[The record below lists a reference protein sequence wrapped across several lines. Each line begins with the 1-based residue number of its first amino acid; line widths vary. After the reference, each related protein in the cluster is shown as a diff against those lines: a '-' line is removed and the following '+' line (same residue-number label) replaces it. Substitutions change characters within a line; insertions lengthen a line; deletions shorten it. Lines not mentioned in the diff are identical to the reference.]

1 MKIIIA
7 LALLGRG
14 AQAQINTLKYT
25 QVGVGACR
33 GNGGPADK
41 VSGVYTQGQTQAWC
55 EQQCDLQPD
64 CVGYAFHDVAAA
76 DCGDGK
82 AHYEPGFVGSS
93 GCCHCEASCDHSQET
108 STDCTYYDA
117 QGDGDDHGGHDHGH
131 GGGSDAAECAFD
143 APESKPFGPC
153 QASDTY
159 PLFCTAAE
167 AEAMSPSNGHHM
179 MAGLFMPNGVDPMCH
194 GNYVGDATACE
205 CEDAT
210 KNDDGSDGALATTLG
225 YGAIAAAALLA

>member
-1 MKIIIA
+1 MS
-7 LALLGRG
+7 
-14 AQAQINTLKYT
+14 
-25 QVGVGACR
+25 ACTSYSR
-33 GNGGPADK
+33 VEERWDA
-41 VSGVYTQGQTQAWC
+41 SC
-55 EQQCDLQPD
+55 
-64 CVGYAFHDVAAA
+64 
-76 DCGDGK
+76 
-82 AHYEPGFVGSS
+82 SS
-93 GCCHCEASCDHSQET
+93 GNNYAPVTLQGET
-108 STDCTYYDA
+108 PHLNIPAKSFPPTYFL
-117 QGDGDDHGGHDHGH
+117 
-131 GGGSDAAECAFD
+131 GGSDAAECAFD

-210 KNDDGSDGALATTLG
+210 KNDDGSDGALAMTLG

>member
-1 MKIIIA
+1 MHQPSAK
-7 LALLGRG
+7 
-14 AQAQINTLKYT
+14 
-25 QVGVGACR
+25 QVFTRASVGL
-33 GNGGPADK
+33 
-41 VSGVYTQGQTQAWC
+41 Y
-55 EQQCDLQPD
+55 
-64 CVGYAFHDVAAA
+64 
-76 DCGDGK
+76 
-82 AHYEPGFVGSS
+82 
-93 GCCHCEASCDHSQET
+93 
-108 STDCTYYDA
+108 
-117 QGDGDDHGGHDHGH
+117 GH

-167 AEAMSPSNGHHM
+167 AEAMNPSNGHHM

-205 CEDAT
+205 CEGAT
-210 KNDDGSDGALATTLG
+210 KDDGSDGALATTLG

>member
-1 MKIIIA
+1 M
-7 LALLGRG
+7 RFS
-14 AQAQINTLKYT
+14 Q
-25 QVGVGACR
+25 
-33 GNGGPADK
+33 GGPP
-41 VSGVYTQGQTQAWC
+41 GYTRIKSCRDSIDLGQKQHQAH
-55 EQQCDLQPD
+55 
-64 CVGYAFHDVAAA
+64 F
-76 DCGDGK
+76 
-82 AHYEPGFVGSS
+82 
-93 GCCHCEASCDHSQET
+93 
-108 STDCTYYDA
+108 TYD
-117 QGDGDDHGGHDHGH
+117 GHDHGH

-159 PLFCTAAE
+159 PLFCTAEE

-210 KNDDGSDGALATTLG
+210 KNDDGSDGAVATTLG

>member
-1 MKIIIA
+1 MQLIIA
-7 LALLGRG
+7 LALLGA
-14 AQAQINTLKYT
+14 AQGQINTLKYT

-41 VSGVYTQGQTQAWC
+41 
-55 EQQCDLQPD
+55 
-64 CVGYAFHDVAAA
+64 
-76 DCGDGK
+76 
-82 AHYEPGFVGSS
+82 
-93 GCCHCEASCDHSQET
+93 
-108 STDCTYYDA
+108 
-117 QGDGDDHGGHDHGH
+117 
-131 GGGSDAAECAFD
+131 
-143 APESKPFGPC
+143 
-153 QASDTY
+153 
-159 PLFCTAAE
+159 

>member
-1 MKIIIA
+1 MAARKHR
-7 LALLGRG
+7 LTSSSTRKWPL
-14 AQAQINTLKYT
+14 
-25 QVGVGACR
+25 
-33 GNGGPADK
+33 GPAAATAGRPTRSRAFIRRARRR
-41 VSGVYTQGQTQAWC
+41 SGA
-55 EQQCDLQPD
+55 
-64 CVGYAFHDVAAA
+64 
-76 DCGDGK
+76 
-82 AHYEPGFVGSS
+82 SS
-93 GCCHCEASCDHSQET
+93 SA
-108 STDCTYYDA
+108 TY
-117 QGDGDDHGGHDHGH
+117 GH

-194 GNYVGDATACE
+194 GHYVGDATACE

-210 KNDDGSDGALATTLG
+210 KNDDGSDGAVATTLG

>member
-1 MKIIIA
+1 MQLIIA
-7 LALLGRG
+7 LALLGG
-14 AQAQINTLKYT
+14 AEAQINTLKYT
-25 QVGVGACR
+25 QVGTGACR

-41 VSGVYTQGQTQAWC
+41 VSGVFTHT
-55 EQQCDLQPD
+55 
-64 CVGYAFHDVAAA
+64 
-76 DCGDGK
+76 
-82 AHYEPGFVGSS
+82 
-93 GCCHCEASCDHSQET
+93 
-108 STDCTYYDA
+108 
-117 QGDGDDHGGHDHGH
+117 
-131 GGGSDAAECAFD
+131 AECAFD

-210 KNDDGSDGALATTLG
+210 KNDDGSDGARTTMLG